1 MVWGVDIFK
10 DSFCF
15 FSFLRLLYVK
25 DGERK
30 IALYSIHMNPLNN
43 NEFCVSG
50 RDNYVR
56 IYDKRRVSGN
66 TQLKKFCPR
75 HLVSL

>member
-1 MVWGVDIFK
+1 V
-10 DSFCF
+10 
-15 FSFLRLLYVK
+15 R
-25 DGERK
+25 DGDRK
-30 IALYSIHMNPLNN
+30 IALYSIHMNPLNC

-56 IYDKRRVSGN
+56 IYDKRKLSDG

-75 HLVSL
+75 HLVRFLQEYFELNICNYV